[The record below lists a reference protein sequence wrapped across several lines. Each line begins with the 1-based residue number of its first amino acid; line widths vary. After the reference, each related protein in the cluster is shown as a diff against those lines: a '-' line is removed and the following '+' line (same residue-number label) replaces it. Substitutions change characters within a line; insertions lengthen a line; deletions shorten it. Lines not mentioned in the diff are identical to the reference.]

1 MIGFCAIIAIAY
13 LLIIAWREN
22 MDKLEKILNNASLAI
37 NSETAQIIADE
48 YIKFLYFKDILTS
61 FTVISFITIISL
73 IVKYIA
79 DKCNNSLL

>member
-1 MIGFCAIIAIAY
+1 
-13 LLIIAWREN
+13 

>member
-79 DKCNNSLL
+79 DKE

>member
-1 MIGFCAIIAIAY
+1 
-13 LLIIAWREN
+13 

-79 DKCNNSLL
+79 DKE